1 LVVVVMTVVWCYQSS
16 RLFQALVQHYQEEG
30 WWPLLN
36 DVLESALVCEQDL
49 ANAPGYFTYALQLLP
64 AGSAHLTY
72 HQKAMLTLPLLTL
85 FIDSCTEMTA
95 SLKRKQQ
102 IQANI
107 VAALVVR
114 TPSMYLTR

>member
-1 LVVVVMTVVWCYQSS
+1 MMTTVVWCYQSS
-16 RLFQALVQHYQEEG
+16 RLFQALVQHYQEEK

-64 AGSAHLTY
+64 AGSAHLPC
-72 HQKAMLTLPLLTL
+72 HQKCNVSIAAADPFTG
-85 FIDSCTEMTA
+85 SGTEMTG

>member
-1 LVVVVMTVVWCYQSS
+1 MMTTVVWCYQSS
-16 RLFQALVQHYQEEG
+16 RLFQALVQHYQEEK

-64 AGSAHLTY
+64 AGSAHLPC
-72 HQKAMLTLPLLTL
+72 HQNAMPALPLLTL
-85 FIDSCTEMTA
+85 FIGSCTEMTG

-114 TPSMYLTR
+114 TPSLYLMR